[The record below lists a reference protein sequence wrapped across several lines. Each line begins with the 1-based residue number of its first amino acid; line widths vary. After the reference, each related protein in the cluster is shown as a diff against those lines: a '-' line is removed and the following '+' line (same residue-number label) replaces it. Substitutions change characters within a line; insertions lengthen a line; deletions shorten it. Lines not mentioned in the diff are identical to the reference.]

1 MARFDAYNSEC
12 LLFSFKDGLLARLA
26 HDLKLQVERFSIEV
40 DESDRSIQATFDP
53 SSISVVCAQIDGRDD
68 PSTLSKGDK
77 KKIYDNVTK
86 DVLRVRK
93 FPDIC
98 FDSTNRARSKCTEN
112 PGGFRRAYGPR
123 AVDGSPSSAFISPI
137 SGSSPTPPRSGASRS
152 NPTSWFGSACRARAE
167 RGLMPASA
175 GGSTCVAAC
184 FWHSCAA

>member
-40 DESDRSIQATFDP
+40 DESDRSIEATFDP
-53 SSISVVCAQIDGRDD
+53 SSISVVCAQVDGRDD

-93 FPDIC
+93 FPEIR
-98 FDSTNRARSKCTEN
+98 FDSTSVVER
-112 PGGFRRAYGPR
+112 GDGY
-123 AVDGSPSSAFISPI
+123 AVQGTLQMHGKSRGIQ
-137 SGSSPTPPRSGASRS
+137 ASI
-152 NPTSWFGSACRARAE
+152 RAE
-167 RGLMPASA
+167 GSRWITELRLHQPDFGIKPYTAALGGLKVKPDVLVRVSVPRE
-175 GGSTCVAAC
+175 S
-184 FWHSCAA
+184 